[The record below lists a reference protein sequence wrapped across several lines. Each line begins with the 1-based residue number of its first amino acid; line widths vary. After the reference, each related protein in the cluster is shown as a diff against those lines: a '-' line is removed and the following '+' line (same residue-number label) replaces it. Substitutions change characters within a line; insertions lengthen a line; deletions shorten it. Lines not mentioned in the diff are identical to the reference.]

1 MTENKLTE
9 VLVGGDQR
17 SAEIV
22 GTPENLCIIDARL
35 QFRDVDDIVA
45 VLAKVINDRALNS
58 LVTNEIQ
65 AASSDVG

>member
-1 MTENKLTE
+1 
-9 VLVGGDQR
+9 
-17 SAEIV
+17 
-22 GTPENLCIIDARL
+22 
-35 QFRDVDDIVA
+35 VA